1 MNRTVQE
8 IRRWRMLPA
17 VLLGAA
23 LLLTGCSLSGAPSDA
38 GVEEVLQLEN
48 DVLED
53 PLLKEL
59 DALEASLL
67 ETPPP
72 EETAAPEEPQAPTQA
87 PAQQASPTPAPA
99 PEPQPPAAIAPAEPL
114 EAPPAEV
121 ARRVVFGQVR
131 KADDSGVTLRV
142 IEARTLTQ
150 EELRRVKNGE
160 RVQRYLV
167 TDQILKLS
175 YAGRTVFQIVSDG
188 TAQGAAKADVAQ
200 GQTVRAALNK
210 DGAVVALRIL
220 RE

>member
-1 MNRTVQE
+1 MNRTIRE
-8 IRRWRMLPA
+8 IRQRRLLAA
-17 VLLGAA
+17 VLLWTA

-67 ETPPP
+67 EAPPP
-72 EETAAPEEPQAPTQA
+72 EETAAPEEPQAPTEA
-87 PAQQASPTPAPA
+87 PVQQASPTPAPA
-99 PEPQPPAAIAPAEPL
+99 PEPQPPAATAPAAPL
-114 EAPPAEV
+114 EPPPAEA

-131 KADDSGVTLRV
+131 KADDAGVTLRV

-150 EELRRVKNGE
+150 EELRRIKNGE

-175 YAGRTVFQIVSDG
+175 YSGNTVFQIVIDG
-188 TAQGAAKADVAQ
+188 AAQGAARNDVAQ